1 MLRQALI
8 LSSQREY
15 AQTMRSGLL
24 KLDDK
29 MLVNVET
36 DGVRAM
42 QLATQQ
48 YDLILLDATLDMM
61 DGLQLLQFIKNQS
74 PATKFVVV
82 SDTSEESFRAVAYQ
96 NGADF
101 FIERPRTPESYNV
114 ALEAIQALFKSGN
127 TTGPL
132 SKDADN
138 PVVSLVDILQMHCLS
153 GDSILLMV
161 RGSEQ
166 SGDIFIYRGEV
177 FHAQYPGRGG
187 ENAFREMIHWTT
199 GGCGSRRSS

>member
-15 AQTMRSGLL
+15 AQTMRAGLL

-29 MLVNVET
+29 LLVNVET

-42 QLATQQ
+42 QLAPQQ
-48 YDLILLDATLDMM
+48 YDLILLDAHLDMM

-82 SDTSEESFRAVAYQ
+82 SDSSEEGARAVAYQ

-101 FIERPRTPESYNV
+101 FIERPRTPESYSV
-114 ALEAIQALFKSGN
+114 ALEAIQALFKTGN
-127 TTGPL
+127 VTGPL
-132 SKDADN
+132 PADVGV
-138 PVVSLVDILQMHCLS
+138 PPVSL
-153 GDSILLMV
+153 
-161 RGSEQ
+161 
-166 SGDIFIYRGEV
+166 
-177 FHAQYPGRGG
+177 
-187 ENAFREMIHWTT
+187 
-199 GGCGSRRSS
+199 

>member
-15 AQTMRSGLL
+15 AQTMRAGLL

-29 MLVNVET
+29 LLVNVET

-42 QLATQQ
+42 QLAPQQ
-48 YDLILLDATLDMM
+48 YDLILLDAHLDMM

-82 SDTSEESFRAVAYQ
+82 SDSSEEGARAVAYQ

-101 FIERPRTPESYNV
+101 FIERPRTQETYDV
-114 ALEAIQALFKSGN
+114 ALQAIRGLFTTGTN
-127 TTGPL
+127 TGPL
-132 SKDADN
+132 PADVGV
-138 PVVSLVDILQMHCLS
+138 PPVSL
-153 GDSILLMV
+153 
-161 RGSEQ
+161 
-166 SGDIFIYRGEV
+166 
-177 FHAQYPGRGG
+177 
-187 ENAFREMIHWTT
+187 
-199 GGCGSRRSS
+199 